1 MDRKRI
7 WNIVKLFLKLAVT
20 GVALWLVYK
29 NIDTHALILIWKN
42 ANAWLFIPAFL
53 FFALSQYISSFRLL
67 NFFKNIRLPVPVK
80 YNLVLYI
87 QGMFYN
93 IFLPGGIGG
102 DGYKIIALHK
112 RFGVPRKDIFSA
124 VFFDRLSGLWALCF
138 LIVTLSLFVPLFNEY
153 TLPVAVGF
161 VLGTLAYYLV
171 IRFFFERHIN
181 RFFRAHT
188 LALLVQ
194 GCQLICVLFILKALD
209 CQESFSSYLIIFL
222 LSALATLF
230 PFSIGG
236 LGARE
241 IAIVWAAAILF
252 LNKDMAVSVSL
263 CFYFISAILSL
274 TGIFFLF
281 QRKKTDTPITLAAP

>member
-1 MDRKRI
+1 MDRKRT

-29 NIDTHALILIWKN
+29 NIDTNALSLIWKN
-42 ANAWLFIPAFL
+42 ANAWLFVPAFL

-67 NFFKNIRLPVPVK
+67 NFFRNIQVPVPVT

-102 DGYKIIALHK
+102 DGYKILALHK
-112 RFGVPRKDIFSA
+112 KSGAPRKDIFSA

-153 TLPVAVGF
+153 TWLVAAGF
-161 VLGTLAYYLV
+161 VLGTIAYYLV
-171 IRFFFERHIN
+171 IRYFFQRHIN
-181 RFFRAHT
+181 RFFTVHA

-194 GCQLICVLFILKALD
+194 SCQLICVLFILKALGCPD
-209 CQESFSSYLIIFL
+209 SYPSYLIIFL
-222 LSALATLF
+222 LSTLATLF

-241 IAIVWAAAILF
+241 IAIVWAAAILL

-274 TGIFFLF
+274 TGVFFLF
-281 QRKKTDTPITLAAP
+281 HQKRTDIASAVAAT

>member
-20 GVALWLVYK
+20 CIALWLVYK
-29 NIDTHALILIWKN
+29 NIDTHALALIWEN
-42 ANAWLFIPAFL
+42 ANAWLFVPAFL
-53 FFALSQYISSFRLL
+53 FFGLSQYISSFRLL
-67 NFFKNIRLPVPVK
+67 NFFRNIQLPVPVK

-112 RFGVPRKDIFSA
+112 RFEASRKDIFSA

-138 LIVTLSLFVPLFNEY
+138 LIVTFSLFVPLFNEY
-153 TLPVAVGF
+153 TWLAATGF
-161 VLGTLAYYLV
+161 VLGTIAYYLV
-171 IRFFFERHIN
+171 IRYFFQRHIN
-181 RFFRAHT
+181 RFFTAHA

-194 GCQLICVLFILKALD
+194 SCQLICVLFILRALG
-209 CQESFSSYLIIFL
+209 CQDSYLSYLTIFL
-222 LSALATLF
+222 LSTLATLF

-241 IAIVWAAAILF
+241 IAIVWAATILL

-274 TGIFFLF
+274 TGVFFLF
-281 QRKKTDTPITLAAP
+281 HQKKTDTATAVAST